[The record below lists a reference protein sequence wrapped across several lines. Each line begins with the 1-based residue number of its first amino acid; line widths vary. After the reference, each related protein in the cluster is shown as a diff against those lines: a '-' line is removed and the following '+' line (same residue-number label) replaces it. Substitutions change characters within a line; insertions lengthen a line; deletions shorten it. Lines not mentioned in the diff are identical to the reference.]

1 MKSEKARIGMRVRA
15 RDSLLRTELR
25 GKNGTVA
32 RIWGHPEFS
41 ALDVLFDD
49 GGSQLFWHHEW
60 KRLRLAP
67 KQEEDGR
74 GR

>member
-32 RIWGHPEFS
+32 RIWGHLGFS

-49 GGSQLFWHHEW
+49 GGSQLFWHHE
-60 KRLRLAP
+60 L
-67 KQEEDGR
+67 EEIKDGA
-74 GR
+74 